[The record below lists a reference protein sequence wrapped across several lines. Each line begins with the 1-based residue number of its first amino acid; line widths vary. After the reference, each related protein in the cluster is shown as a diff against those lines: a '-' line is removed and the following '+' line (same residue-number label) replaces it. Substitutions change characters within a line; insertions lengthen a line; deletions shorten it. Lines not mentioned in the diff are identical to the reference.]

1 MPWNSARSRFA
12 SCERL
17 GGAVSGTAEYLLGA
31 QDPELARL
39 RLQHEIWRGP
49 MIELMDAAGFGP
61 GQRLLD
67 LGCGPGWSSL
77 ELARRVGAGGSVLA
91 RDSVRRM
98 TDATAALARAEGIA
112 HLTTDCADA
121 AAPLPPASL
130 DGAYA
135 RWIFCWLPDPLPA
148 LRAVARALKP
158 GGRLAIADYLCY
170 APELRLQPSGP
181 AFQRGLEAVEAS
193 WRASGGDPE
202 IGEKLP
208 RLLEEAGLRVVHR
221 RELRRAGGPQD
232 HLWQWPTSFFPLFVP
247 RLVNDGWLTV
257 REAEDFLAEWQEA
270 RKHPDCMFQAPP
282 MLDLVAQSE
291 GVS

>member
-1 MPWNSARSRFA
+1 MSEA
-12 SCERL
+12 
-17 GGAVSGTAEYLLGA
+17 AEYLLGA

-39 RLQHEIWRGP
+39 RFQHEIWRGP
-49 MIELMDAAGFGP
+49 MLELMDAARFGA

-67 LGCGPGWSSL
+67 LGCGPGWSSR
-77 ELARRVGAGGSVLA
+77 ELALRVGPGGFVLA

-98 TDATAALARAEGIA
+98 TEATAALARAEGLSQIS
-112 HLTTDCADA
+112 TDCADA

-135 RWIFCWLPDPLPA
+135 RWIFCWLPDPLAA

-170 APELRLQPSGP
+170 APELRLVPSGP
-181 AFQRGLEAVEAS
+181 AFQRGLAAVEAS

-202 IGEKLP
+202 IGAKLP
-208 RLLEEAGLRVVHR
+208 DLLRQAGLRVIHR
-221 RELRRAGGPQD
+221 RELRRSGGPQD
-232 HLWQWPTSFFPLFVP
+232 PLWGWPTSFFPLFVP
-247 RLVNDGWLTV
+247 RLVQDGWLTAA
-257 REAEDFLAEWQEA
+257 EAADFLAEWTHA
-270 RKHPDCMFQAPP
+270 RSHESCMFHAPP
-282 MLDLVAQSE
+282 MLDLVAEAE